1 MMFSAKQAPFTPAA
15 AGGAPSLQ
23 PVLSQQPTSAAAS
36 AQQQPG
42 TMMFSAK
49 QAPFTLAA
57 AVTMALQP
65 IFLTLSKG
73 PKGYFEYSV
82 GSATLLCELLKLG
95 FSSISLAIQ
104 LARNPEL
111 KSSVLSNR
119 PWLEFAQFFVPSVI
133 YFANNNL
140 VFVILMALD
149 PSTFQLVSQTKTIFT
164 GILFRFMLRRRLT
177 IFQWMALFFLACGT
191 ACSQIPSAEAREAQA
206 AQMLMTRENKLEAG
220 SNELSLPAW
229 VGVLVTLLTAVLSSL
244 AGVYNEL
251 LLKGR
256 VVAPIHWQNMQMYLH
271 GAWLNFA
278 FMMIYDGE
286 DIRANGMLHG
296 YTWLTWAA
304 ILCNASVGIAVS
316 AVLKYCDNIARVYAH
331 SIAMLCVMLVS
342 VPLFG
347 LAVTA
352 QLIIALLLVTG
363 STLQYNVP
371 KDYAERFD
379 PIEEPVP
386 GEAGKLKS

>member
-1 MMFSAKQAPFTPAA
+1 M
-15 AGGAPSLQ
+15 Q

-140 VFVILMALD
+140 VFVILMVRGT
-149 PSTFQLVSQTKTIFT
+149 PSSAPATAA
-164 GILFRFMLRRRLT
+164 RRRR
-177 IFQWMALFFLACGT
+177 
-191 ACSQIPSAEAREAQA
+191 SPH
-206 AQMLMTRENKLEAG
+206 
-220 SNELSLPAW
+220 PA
-229 VGVLVTLLTAVLSSL
+229 
-244 AGVYNEL
+244 
-251 LLKGR
+251 
-256 VVAPIHWQNMQMYLH
+256 P
-271 GAWLNFA
+271 
-278 FMMIYDGE
+278 
-286 DIRANGMLHG
+286 
-296 YTWLTWAA
+296 
-304 ILCNASVGIAVS
+304 
-316 AVLKYCDNIARVYAH
+316 
-331 SIAMLCVMLVS
+331 
-342 VPLFG
+342 
-347 LAVTA
+347 
-352 QLIIALLLVTG
+352 LLVRRRWTRRR
-363 STLQYNVP
+363 SSWSLRP
-371 KDYAERFD
+371 RRSSRASSS
-379 PIEEPVP
+379 
-386 GEAGKLKS
+386 ASC